1 MIDDHR
7 NRILNAA
14 ARVYAQHGR
23 RGATTRRIAE
33 EAGVNEVTIFRQFGS
48 KHALLEIAMRES
60 SRAQALV
67 SLPRQPVHPENEL
80 TTWARTHYDG
90 ICGMRAMVRQ
100 MMSDACE
107 SPDAMACAKHGP
119 SSAIAGLREYVVRL
133 RRNGW
138 ISERESVEPAEV
150 GAAVSMLMGALFNDA
165 MNRDMMPELFPR
177 QPADTLRAY
186 VRIFLRG
193 IGARSAPA
201 PRALRGAKSRL
212 SSSVPNAE

>member
-7 NRILNAA
+7 NRILTAA

-48 KHALLEIAMRES
+48 KDALLEIAMRES
-60 SRAQALV
+60 SRLESRV
-67 SLPRQPVHPENEL
+67 SLPQTPVDPESEL
-80 TTWARTHYDG
+80 TVWARTHYEG

-100 MMSDACE
+100 LMSDACE

-138 ISERESVEPAEV
+138 ISETDSVRPSDV

-193 IGARSAPA
+193 IGTLPVPA
-201 PRALRGAKSRL
+201 PRARRGAESSL
-212 SSSVPNAE
+212 SSSAPNAE

>member
-7 NRILNAA
+7 NRILSAA
-14 ARVYAQHGR
+14 ARVYAMHGR

-48 KHALLEIAMRES
+48 KDALLEIAMRES
-60 SRAQALV
+60 SQLQSRV
-67 SLPRQPVHPENEL
+67 SLPQHPVDPENEL
-80 TTWARTHYDG
+80 STWAHTHYQG

-100 MMSDACE
+100 LMSDACE
-107 SPDAMACAKHGP
+107 RPDAKACAKHGP
-119 SSAIAGLREYVVRL
+119 SSAMAQLREYVVRL
-133 RRNGW
+133 RRDGW
-138 ISERESVEPAEV
+138 ISETDSVRPADV

-193 IGARSAPA
+193 IGTRPA
-201 PRALRGAKSRL
+201 PTPRAPRGAESSL
-212 SSSVPNAE
+212 SSSAPNAE